1 MKSKLIL
8 TILVIVLFST
18 VAMSQQITGTKH
30 DLSVTGTSNWTGID
44 PVNQVCI
51 YCHTP
56 HAASLTQKPLWNRA
70 ATAETFTPYSS
81 TTFDGTSYFADP
93 IGHQPQGDSKLC
105 LSCHDGI
112 TALNAML
119 YSFGPPIQMVGGFD
133 QLGDVYFPGTPFHN
147 GMGPNIGEMYPGGPG
162 TGNLAN
168 DHPVSFTFNNALI
181 TEDADGGP
189 VQLQLPPA
197 NHAVKLVGATGNQ
210 MECSSCHDVHSDQ
223 FGAFLVMSN
232 SGSAICLTCHIK

>member
-1 MKSKLIL
+1 MKKLIL
-8 TILVIVLFST
+8 SVLVLSLLCSISL
-18 VAMSQQITGTKH
+18 AQQITGTKH
-30 DLSVTGTSNWTGID
+30 DLSVTGSSPWTGID

-56 HAASLTQKPLWNRA
+56 HAASLTQLPLWNRQ
-70 ATAETFTPYSS
+70 ATTQTFTPYSS
-81 TTFDGTSYFADP
+81 VTLNATSYFSDP

-133 QLGDVYFPGTPFHN
+133 QLGDVYFPGTPYHD
-147 GMGPNIGEMYPGGPG
+147 GMGPNIGEMYPGGPA

-181 TEDADGGP
+181 TEDAGGGAP
-189 VQLQLPPA
+189 QLQLPPTG
-197 NHAVKLVGATGNQ
+197 HAVKLVGPNRDQ
-210 MECSSCHDVHSDQ
+210 LECSTCHDVHNDQ
-223 FGAFLVMSN
+223 YGAFLVMSN